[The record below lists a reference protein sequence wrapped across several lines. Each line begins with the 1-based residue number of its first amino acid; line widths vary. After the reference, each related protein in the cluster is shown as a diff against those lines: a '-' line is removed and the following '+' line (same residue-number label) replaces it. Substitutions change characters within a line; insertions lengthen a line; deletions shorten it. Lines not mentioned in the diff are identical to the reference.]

1 MGLLKTKE
9 EWRGRGCAKAC
20 INALA
25 SKLASMGITP
35 FVYIED
41 FNQTSINLF
50 EKLGYVKTHTAAWV
64 IATPNDPTLS
74 QDLTIKN
81 QCCK

>member
-64 IATPNDPTLS
+64 IATPKKRFDH
-74 QDLTIKN
+74 
-81 QCCK
+81 